1 MQEQEE
7 EEEKEKG
14 KKEEQEQGEE
24 NLLFPM
30 MHKLSLPPFP
40 LTSYLCILRFWSG
53 LKPDFSSANIKA
65 FNLYIMNINI
75 N

>member
-14 KKEEQEQGEE
+14 KKEEQEEEEE

-30 MHKLSLPPFP
+30 MQNFPRPLPPNLLFISRFF
-40 LTSYLCILRFWSG
+40 SY
-53 LKPDFSSANIKA
+53 
-65 FNLYIMNINI
+65 
-75 N
+75 